1 MQHHQPTVLEKVR
14 KALGRSAPLPAPPTP
29 PAIDPQIVRLVHTE
43 TGLSELFARQAL
55 SMKMKLSTASATD
68 VTTQLV
74 QFIRESNLKKI
85 AVAGSP
91 LFDRLGILPALKH
104 ANIDAVSWSDLTL
117 DEIYDDFDCAL
128 TDVTYAVA
136 ETGSLVIEPTASNGR
151 ALSLVTFVHIAIV
164 EPKNILA
171 DLVDLMER
179 LADPARSRS
188 NVILITGPSK
198 TADIEMNVV
207 TGVHGP
213 NIVKVFLLQ

>member
-1 MQHHQPTVLEKVR
+1 MENHQPTVLEKVR
-14 KALGRSAPLPAPPTP
+14 KALGRSAPLPNPPTP
-29 PAIDPQIVRLVHTE
+29 PSIDPQIARLVHTE
-43 TGLSELFARQAL
+43 TGLPDLFARQAQA
-55 SMKMKLSTASATD
+55 MKMKLSTATAAD
-68 VTTQLV
+68 ITTQLI
-74 QFIRESNLKKI
+74 QFIQESNLKKI
-85 AVAGSP
+85 AVADSP
-91 LFDRLGILPALKH
+91 LFDRLGILPALKQ

-117 DEIYDDFDCAL
+117 DQIYDDFDCAL

-164 EPKNILA
+164 EPKNILP
-171 DLVDLMER
+171 DLVDLMEK

-188 NVILITGPSK
+188 NIILITGPSK

-213 NIVKVFLLQ
+213 NIVKVFLLS